1 MSAVASL
8 PDRYWAALAAGDRR
22 GAVRLALESL
32 EAGSSVERT
41 LAELVCPAQVEVGR
55 RWAGNEWNVAQEHI
69 ATSIS
74 EEVVAALAATSDLA
88 ARTPVGTAVVCCV
101 EGEWHALPARVLAET
116 LRVNGWDVHYLGA
129 SLPAQHLAQ
138 YVHDVGPDVIGLS
151 CSVSTSLP
159 HARHM
164 IEASR
169 GAAVPVVAGG
179 RGFGSDGRWAR
190 ALGATGWAPTATD
203 AARLLSEPTWPRY
216 SDPAPPLRHPDDAAE
231 HLRAAAHDL
240 AQQAMVRLEA
250 RFPAMR
256 QYPATALERTR
267 EDLEHI
273 LDFLAAALYVDD
285 ATLLTEFVEW
295 LHDLLAAR
303 NVPAVALTAGL
314 EAVGEVVPDGER
326 VRRFLSAARAAVDA
340 RLTRSA

>member
-1 MSAVASL
+1 MSAPLAE
-8 PDRYWAALAAGDRR
+8 RYWAALASGDRR
-22 GAVRLALESL
+22 GAVEVARESL
-32 EAGSSVERT
+32 ASGRSVEQT
-41 LAELVCPAQVEVGR
+41 LSELVCPAQVEVGR
-55 RWAGNEWNVAQEHI
+55 RWASNEWNVAREHI

-74 EEVVAALAATSDLA
+74 EEVVAALAAATDPGQ
-88 ARTPVGTAVVCCV
+88 ARVGTAVVGCV

-169 GAAVPVVAGG
+169 GAGVPVVAGG
-179 RGFGSDGRWAR
+179 RGFGTDGRWAR
-190 ALGATGWAPTATD
+190 ALGANGWAPTATD
-203 AARLLSEPTWPRY
+203 AVQLLSGPTWPRY
-216 SDPAPPLRHPDDAAE
+216 ADPAPPLHHPDDAAQQ
-231 HLRAAAHDL
+231 LRAAAHDL
-240 AQQAMVRLEA
+240 AQQGMGRLEQ

-256 QYPATALERTR
+256 QYPAAALDRTR

-273 LDFLAAALYVDD
+273 VEFLAAALYVDD
-285 ATLLTEFVEW
+285 PTLLVEFVEW
-295 LHDLLAAR
+295 LHELLEAR
-303 NVPAVALTAGL
+303 HVPAVALTSGL
-314 EAVGEVVPDGER
+314 EAVREVGPDVER
-326 VRRFLSAARAAVDA
+326 VRRFLDTARAAVDA

>member
-1 MSAVASL
+1 MSAAL
-8 PDRYWAALAAGDRR
+8 AERYWASLATGDRR
-22 GAVRLALESL
+22 GAVEIARESL
-32 EAGSSVERT
+32 ASGSTVEQT
-41 LAELVCPAQVEVGR
+41 LSELVCPAQVEVGR
-55 RWAGNEWNVAQEHI
+55 RWASNEWNVAQEHI

-74 EEVVAALAATSDLA
+74 EEVVAALAAATDPA
-88 ARTPVGTAVVCCV
+88 QTRVGTAVVCCV
-101 EGEWHALPARVLAET
+101 EGEWHALPARVLSET

-169 GAAVPVVAGG
+169 GAGVPVVAGG
-179 RGFGSDGRWAR
+179 RGFGTDGRWAR
-190 ALGATGWAPTATD
+190 ALGANGWAPTATD
-203 AARLLSEPTWPRY
+203 AVRLLSEPTWPRY
-216 SDPAPPLRHPDDAAE
+216 ADPAPPLHHPDDAAQR
-231 HLRAAAHDL
+231 LRAGAHEL
-240 AQQAMVRLEA
+240 AQQAMGRLEQ

-256 QYPATALERTR
+256 QYPSAALDRTR

-273 LDFLAAALYVDD
+273 VEFLAAALYVDD
-285 ATLLTEFVEW
+285 TTLLVEFVEW
-295 LHDLLAAR
+295 LHELLAAR
-303 NVPAVALTAGL
+303 HVPAVALTSGL
-314 EAVGEVVPDGER
+314 EAVREVVLDVER
-326 VRRFLSAARAAVDA
+326 ARQFLDTARAAVDA

>member
-1 MSAVASL
+1 MSAAPL
-8 PDRYWAALAAGDRR
+8 AERYWEALAGGDRR

-32 EAGSSVERT
+32 ASGRTVEQT
-41 LAELVCPAQVEVGR
+41 LSELVCPAQVEVGR
-55 RWAGNEWNVAQEHI
+55 RWASNEWNVAQEHI

-74 EEVVAALAATSDLA
+74 EEVVVALAATSDLA
-88 ARTPVGTAVVCCV
+88 AQVRVGTAVVCCV

-129 SLPAQHLAQ
+129 SLPAQHLSQ

-159 HARHM
+159 HARRM
-164 IEASR
+164 VEASR
-169 GAAVPVVAGG
+169 GAGVPVVAGG
-179 RGFGSDGRWAR
+179 RGFGTDGRWAR
-190 ALGATGWAPTATD
+190 ALGANGWAPTATD
-203 AARLLSEPTWPRY
+203 AVRLLSEPGWPRY
-216 SDPAPPLRHPDDAAE
+216 ADPAPPLHHPDDAAQF
-231 HLRAAAHDL
+231 LRTGAHGL
-240 AQQAMVRLEA
+240 AQDAMARLET

-256 QYPATALERTR
+256 QYPQAALDRTR

-285 ATLLTEFVEW
+285 PTLLVEFVEW
-295 LHDLLAAR
+295 LHELLAAR
-303 NVPAVALTAGL
+303 HVPDVALTSGL
-314 EAVGEVVPDGER
+314 DAVREVVPDVER
-326 VRRFLSAARAAVDA
+326 VRQYLDTARAAVDA